1 MVVETAARQC
11 AWLALFPDTGRTHQ
25 LRAHLAAIG
34 HPILGD
40 GKYGG
45 EEAFWEGADLAPKMH
60 LHARQVRMPRP
71 DGKGDFLVQAPLTD
85 HMLATWRFFGFE
97 HNLEITE
104 EIADN

>member
-1 MVVETAARQC
+1 
-11 AWLALFPDTGRTHQ
+11 
-25 LRAHLAAIG
+25 
-34 HPILGD
+34 
-40 GKYGG
+40 
-45 EEAFWEGADLAPKMH
+45 
-60 LHARQVRMPRP
+60 MPRP